1 MLKLHSSPTS
11 HKARLG
17 FGKGSPQFR
26 GVQRR
31 QDRMRSRP
39 DHTLRTLRSRRV
51 DSFFSFFTS
60 QNLPALGDL
69 CGLKNCF
76 AIYGRPPSI
85 LLSCRTSEVWH
96 RLPAARLRLR
106 AKRCNLGDHFD
117 SERVAG
123 CPAAPCSLEEF
134 VGNSRFHFG
143 CDGSGGGETGES
155 GTIRWK
161 RSTSR

>member
-69 CGLKNCF
+69 CGLKKLLRHLRQTSVHSSFLQNVRGL
-76 AIYGRPPSI
+76 ALATGGAPS
-85 LLSCRTSEVWH
+85 TE
-96 RLPAARLRLR
+96 
-106 AKRCNLGDHFD
+106 G
-117 SERVAG
+117 
-123 CPAAPCSLEEF
+123 
-134 VGNSRFHFG
+134 
-143 CDGSGGGETGES
+143 
-155 GTIRWK
+155 
-161 RSTSR
+161 